1 MRNASTVV
9 SQDNSNVLLKKL
21 LELKRTVSSSTSTS
35 IDNIS
40 DSLSSK
46 GERNLLEELPTDTE
60 LDNSDL
66 SGNKMEIIRSQI
78 VGLRTVNKSPFG
90 YSLETLYA
98 DHTATNRAYSSIE
111 ELIASA
117 KYLSANPHTEFSH
130 FGKYSTAMMEYSQQS
145 ILSSFEAKPE
155 EFVALPTGSGSTGA
169 IEKTLR
175 ILKSLNNQERTTIF
189 LTPYEHHSNIL
200 PWIELYENIKVLPST
215 ETGDLIYEEIEKAL
229 IEDESEMLI
238 VSISAASNVT
248 SKLTNLARMN

>member
-1 MRNASTVV
+1 MKNSSPAV
-9 SQDNSNVLLKKL
+9 SVDNSNVLLKKL
-21 LELKRTVSSSTSTS
+21 LELKKTVSSSTTSTLES
-35 IDNIS
+35 LS

-46 GERNLLEELPTDTE
+46 GERNSFEELPTDTE

-66 SGNKMEIIRSQI
+66 SSSKMEIIRSQI

-111 ELIASA
+111 ELIGSA

-130 FGKYSTAMMEYSQQS
+130 FGKYSTAMMDYSQHS

-155 EFVALPTGSGSTGA
+155 DYVALPTGSGSTGA

-175 ILKSLNNQERTTIF
+175 ILKLLNNQERTTIF

-215 ETGDLIYEEIEKAL
+215 ETGDLIY
-229 IEDESEMLI
+229 
-238 VSISAASNVT
+238 
-248 SKLTNLARMN
+248 

>member
-1 MRNASTVV
+1 MKNASTAV
-9 SQDNSNVLLKKL
+9 SLDNSTVLLKKL
-21 LELKRTVSSSTSTS
+21 LELKKTVSSSTASTLES
-35 IDNIS
+35 LS

-46 GERNLLEELPTDTE
+46 GERNSFEELPTDTE

-66 SGNKMEIIRSQI
+66 SSSKMEIIRSQI

-90 YSLETLYA
+90 YALETLYA

-111 ELIASA
+111 ELIGSA

-155 EFVALPTGSGSTGA
+155 DYVALPTGSGSTGA

-175 ILKSLNNQERTTIF
+175 ILKLLNNQ
-189 LTPYEHHSNIL
+189 
-200 PWIELYENIKVLPST
+200 
-215 ETGDLIYEEIEKAL
+215 
-229 IEDESEMLI
+229 
-238 VSISAASNVT
+238 
-248 SKLTNLARMN
+248 